1 MLEDIWYCDDFV
13 LETRNQSFGA
23 RHLSLSAICEW
34 VTRVTALSTKT
45 YHVEVPSCDTTSM
58 GYVINQAI
66 DQGLVF
72 EECRVMVIDVPMRVQ
87 PRLRQ
92 EPGHLGQCHS
102 YLLVT
107 RISFL
112 MAI

>member
-1 MLEDIWYCDDFV
+1 MLEDIRYCDDFV
-13 LETRNQSFGA
+13 FESRDQAFGA
-23 RHLSLSAICEW
+23 GHLSLLAIGEW
-34 VTRVTALSTKT
+34 VTQVTALPTKT
-45 YHVEVPSCDTTSM
+45 YHVKVSSCDTTSM
-58 GYVINQAI
+58 GYVIDQAI
-66 DQGLVF
+66 DQALVF
-72 EECRVMVIDVPMRVQ
+72 EECRIMIVDVPMRVQ